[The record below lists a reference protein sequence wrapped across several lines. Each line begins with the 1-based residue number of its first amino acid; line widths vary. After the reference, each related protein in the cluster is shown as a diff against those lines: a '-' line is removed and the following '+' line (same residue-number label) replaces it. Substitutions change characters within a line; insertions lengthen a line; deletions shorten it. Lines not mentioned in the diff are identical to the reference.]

1 MDLSFLIDPSVVVLI
16 VFFGICVIFAA
27 YLELY
32 VHDNKVGFWIVFV
45 IIICF
50 LLFLLLCPKY
60 VEANDD
66 DYRKLA
72 SVKKEF
78 SELEKDFQVA
88 MQDNIITIEEA
99 NEIFKK
105 EKQILEDN
113 VIENTKKIKN
123 ELKGETNGN

>member
-1 MDLSFLIDPSVVVLI
+1 MIGKMSSPLIAMVCFLCIVVVFI
-16 VFFGICVIFAA
+16 A
-27 YLELY
+27 YDEFY
-32 VHDNKVGFWIVFV
+32 IKDDDKVLFWIVFA

-50 LLFLLLCPKY
+50 LLFLLLCLKY

-72 SVKKEF
+72 IVKKEF
-78 SELEKDFQVA
+78 PELEKDFEKA
-88 MQDNIITIEEA
+88 MQDNVITLEEA

-105 EKQILEDN
+105 EKQILEDK